1 MNSSMPPWTFSSV
14 MKRHTIQLFWG
25 MVLWSKNDL
34 KSLCSFFTRCN
45 FSGIKMRI
53 WSFSYKSH
61 HLESLQRTVFHKF
74 YDSFKIIMVH
84 FPFIRCG
91 IEAICQMLSAV
102 IFNVLSVLRDPYVL
116 GVYILSDDPSN
127 YIWCC
132 FLPEKFQ
139 GKNIWRKENKKSLM
153 NSGMGRIT
161 YLCHALQFS
170 ST

>member
-1 MNSSMPPWTFSSV
+1 MPPWTFSSV

-116 GVYILSDDPSN
+116 GVYI
-127 YIWCC
+127 C
-132 FLPEKFQ
+132 FRIIPLTISGVVSFQKSFKARISEEK
-139 GKNIWRKENKKSLM
+139 RTKK
-153 NSGMGRIT
+153 
-161 YLCHALQFS
+161 A
-170 ST
+170 